1 MRFLVSGTLLLPF
14 LLCPCDRWAAAA
26 GKSVAHFRGTED
38 AAVYTTN
45 AVCLRKNCVNP
56 IFPGLEDLNRLSK
69 TRWSC
74 ATLEETHKSMGFCRA
89 AVNYDPV
96 LPTPGDH
103 QTLETL
109 VKAQDRAATTM
120 FVYHM
125 AGLGLE
131 AWEQPK
137 PELSDDDCVKAIW
150 RMVCYTYF
158 PRAQVGCQEGM
169 ESEHLRPCQS
179 SCQNYIRACGVECCD
194 ESVQCVFEHEK
205 VISPAVSLTTSG
217 YVPHDGPSS
226 LCTGAAWGPR
236 AAFGG
241 QRLLHALLL
250 LQVLWAWAP
259 AARSTSTGAT
269 GHACAEGGGA
279 SGHRSQSPR
288 PRRSYS
294 AGAHFRRLA
303 PALAS
308 FALVLQGCDYDVP
321 SHKVGNWRAENDY
334 LIDFEFVPPGGS
346 AKEAV
351 LNSCSFQRLSQTL
364 QCSGRGICKMWD
376 PGDIGNPT
384 AFCECDR
391 DWADPECKTRR
402 KSQSVAF
409 LLSLLFGYAGAD
421 HFYLGF
427 MTSGILKLAT
437 LGGFGVWWIIDIIR
451 IGSAP
456 VNARRY
462 RLAADMP
469 HWAFVLTIVGLALI
483 IGFTLAGISAAKLH
497 VRRRKDALL
506 LQAEEEAVARGA
518 VALRSSGPSGRI
530 GQAAAAVA
538 AAAAPWLRSSGGPA
552 SAKPPTACGDTNYGA
567 TAQCGAGGRFAPIF
581 TASSMGP
588 SMQPP
593 LPGGSPCSKVPP
605 LPPTTG
611 DREPVWR

>member
-1 MRFLVSGTLLLPF
+1 MRFLTLGTLLLLPF
-14 LLCPCDRWAAAA
+14 LLSPCGCWAASA
-26 GKSVAHFRGTED
+26 GKGMAHFRGTED

-56 IFPGLEDLNRLSK
+56 IFPGLEDLHRLSK

-74 ATLEETHKSMGFCRA
+74 ATLEQTHKSMGFCRA

-96 LPTPGDH
+96 LPTPNG
-103 QTLETL
+103 QSSLEAL
-109 VKAQDRAATTM
+109 VKAQDKAATTM

-194 ESVQCVFEHEK
+194 ESVQCVFEHKK
-205 VISPAVSLTTSG
+205 VITPTVSLTTSG

-236 AAFGG
+236 ASLGG
-241 QRLLHALLL
+241 QRLLHVLLL
-250 LQVLWAWAP
+250 LQILWAWAP
-259 AARSTSTGAT
+259 ATRSHSTSAKGLAR
-269 GHACAEGGGA
+269 AEGGVP
-279 SGHRSQSPR
+279 RSSPAR
-288 PRRSYS
+288 PGRGY
-294 AGAHFRRLA
+294 GFRLLA

-308 FALVLQGCDYDVP
+308 FALLLQGCDYDVP

-334 LIDFEFVPPGGS
+334 LIDFEFIPPGSS
-346 AKEAV
+346 AKEAL
-351 LNSCSFQRLSQTL
+351 LNSCALTRLSQTV

-376 PGDIGNPT
+376 PGDLGNSV

-409 LLSLLFGYAGAD
+409 LLSLLFGFFGAD

-427 MTSGILKLAT
+427 MTSGILKFAT
-437 LGGFGVWWIIDIIR
+437 LGGFGVWWIIDVIR

-456 VNARRY
+456 VLARRY

-469 HWAFVLTIVGLALI
+469 HWAFVLTIVGLGLT

-497 VRRRKDALL
+497 MRRRKDALL

-518 VALRSSGPSGRI
+518 VALKSSGPKGRL
-530 GQAAAAVA
+530 GQAAAAAANVA
-538 AAAAPWLRSSGGPA
+538 ANAAAPWLRSNRGPA
-552 SAKPPTACGDTNYGA
+552 AANAPKAYGDGNYGA
-567 TAQCGAGGRFAPIF
+567 TSQCNGAGARTMSPIF
-581 TASSMGP
+581 TASSMG
-588 SMQPP
+588 Q
-593 LPGGSPCSKVPP
+593 
-605 LPPTTG
+605 
-611 DREPVWR
+611 